1 MGGPNADAARETS
14 RLAAAVEEEQGRAAE
29 AYDGRLRKS
38 GYLVK
43 MLNTVDVAYSSNST
57 FGQAGGI
64 QWLNCI

>member
-38 GYLVK
+38 GYLVQ

-57 FGQAGGI
+57 FGRQAEFNG
-64 QWLNCI
+64 